1 MNKILLLSISILVG
15 CALSLNAQ
23 KKKEVVY
30 EKPNMPIDEL
40 SNKITYTK
48 VVEATGSK
56 EELFRKALTWYNNY
70 YKNPSEVIREK
81 DSAEGKILG
90 KGRIKILN
98 PADKKGIK
106 TMKGIVLYTL
116 TCELKDGRFKYTV
129 TDVNLK
135 ATSFYAC
142 EKWLDTESQTYSQVY
157 NFFLTQ
163 VDEEIQ
169 KTTSDLVKTMTKAAE
184 NKPEEW

>member
-1 MNKILLLSISILVG
+1 MSKIISFSLIIIIG
-15 CALSLNAQ
+15 FALSLNAQ
-23 KKKEVVY
+23 KKNEIVF
-30 EKPNMPIDEL
+30 EKPEIPVDE
-40 SNKITYTK
+40 STKKISYTK
-48 VVEATGSK
+48 VVEATGTK
-56 EELFRKALTWYNNY
+56 DELYKKAFTWFNNY

-81 DSAEGKILG
+81 DPTAGKILG

-98 PADKKGIK
+98 PADKKGVQ

-116 TCELKDGRFKYTV
+116 TCELKEGRFKYTV

-135 ATSFYAC
+135 ATSFYPC

-157 NFFLTQ
+157 NFFLKQ
-163 VDEEIQ
+163 VDEEIK
-169 KTTSDLVKTMTKAAE
+169 KTTENLVKAMTKTAE